1 MKTAEER
8 LKLERSGKRVL
19 SIQSHVVS
27 GYAGNK
33 CSVFPLQLHG
43 FEVDFINSVQ
53 FSQHTGHKVV
63 KGQRLTKD
71 DLDVLYQGLKENGIN
86 KYSHILTGYCGDP
99 GFLHTIAKVVSELKT
114 TSEGVLYCCDPVLG
128 DMYSGTG
135 KYYAPKELMPIYRD
149 TILPLADIIT
159 PNVFELSELSGIE
172 IKNEEDCI
180 QAISKL
186 HTKCPN
192 ISIIVVTSGLIADNN
207 SQMYCYASKR
217 LTNDNF
223 ERCRFTIP
231 LIRGQFV
238 GTGDIFA
245 SLLIVWLDEF
255 NGQIKPSVCNVI
267 ASLQAL
273 LKRTSE
279 AAYGSGVE
287 KPNAHQREL
296 KMIESRFD
304 LLMPNLSIESKDI

>member
-8 LKLERSGKRVL
+8 LQKERKDKRVL

-53 FSQHTGHKVV
+53 FSHHTGHKVI

-71 DLDVLYQGLKENGIN
+71 DLENLYQGLKENGIN

-99 GFLHTIAKVVSELKT
+99 SFLHTIAKVVSEIKT
-114 TSEGVLYCCDPVLG
+114 TSPGVLYVCDPVLG
-128 DMYSGTG
+128 DSGE
-135 KYYAPKELMPIYRD
+135 YYAPKELMPIYRD

-159 PNVFELSELSGIE
+159 PNVFELSKLSGIE
-172 IKNEEDCI
+172 IENEEDCLK
-180 QAISKL
+180 AISKL
-186 HTKCPN
+186 HQECPN
-192 ISIIVVTSGLIADNN
+192 ISIIVVTSGLISKDNTH
-207 SQMYCYASKR
+207 MYCYASKKES
-217 LTNDNF
+217 N
-223 ERCRFTIP
+223 EKYRFTIP

-255 NGQIKPSVCNVI
+255 NGQIKHAVCNVI

-279 AAYGSGVE
+279 AAFQSCKGGEQPS
-287 KPNAHQREL
+287 AFQREL

-304 LLMPNLSIESKDI
+304 LLVPNLSIESIDI